1 MKKILFTLVA
11 CIGTLFPYA
20 KPVSAQVGP
29 GYVPAPYTPSYYVCL
44 NDPRSFVYVRSAP
57 SKYSSSMGR
66 LGYGAGVAVYRRFVA
81 SDGMYW
87 AQINYFGLNAYI
99 RDDYVC
105 VY

>member
-1 MKKILFTLVA
+1 MKKIVFTLA
-11 CIGTLFPYA
+11 ICMGTLFPYI

-44 NDPRSFVYVRSAP
+44 NDPSSFVYVRSAP
-57 SKYSSSMGR
+57 SKNSSSMGR
-66 LGYGAGVAVYRRFVA
+66 LGYGSGVFVYRRFVA
-81 SDGMYW
+81 NDGMYW
-87 AQINYFGLNAYI
+87 AHINYFGMNAYI